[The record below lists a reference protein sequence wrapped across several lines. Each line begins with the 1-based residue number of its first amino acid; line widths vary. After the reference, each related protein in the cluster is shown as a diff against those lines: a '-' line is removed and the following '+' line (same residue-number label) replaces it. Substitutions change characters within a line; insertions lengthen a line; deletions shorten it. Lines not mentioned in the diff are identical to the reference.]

1 MNQSSD
7 GESNCGSPIQT
18 IPSRNAVNICICRAS
33 NDLFEKDNNLLIP
46 DAQKHDQ
53 LVKENSAANDLGIFQ
68 EINK

>member
-1 MNQSSD
+1 M
-7 GESNCGSPIQT
+7 
-18 IPSRNAVNICICRAS
+18 NICICRAS